1 MDKGAAGNTIT
12 KVVKQMTEL
21 QKTPLYE
28 KHLALKGDLVEY
40 GGWLMPV
47 QYEGI
52 ITEVRQTRRKG
63 GLFDT
68 SHMGEFLVEG
78 PGAADFLQEVLTN
91 DISTLYD
98 GRIIYSPVCYPH
110 GGTVDDIL
118 IYRCNPEK
126 YMLVVNAANAAKDYA
141 WFSEKVKPGVSLRD
155 LSAETALVA
164 VQGPNSLAV
173 LLALTQAPL
182 EKLRYYH
189 FIPEADLA
197 GIKCLVSRTGYTGED
212 GFEVFC
218 APEKAE
224 QLWDELQEAGQV
236 RDLGLTPAGLGAR
249 DVLRLEASLPLYGHE
264 LGESI
269 TPLEAGLDRFVSF
282 KKGVFTGREALLR
295 QKEEGPAR
303 QLGGLILLER
313 GVIREGYRVF
323 DGDREIG
330 VVSSGTYSP
339 TLNKSIG
346 MAFLPPGKTA
356 PGSAVQVII
365 RDKPHRAQIVK
376 TPFYRRES
384 K

>member
-1 MDKGAAGNTIT
+1 
-12 KVVKQMTEL
+12 MTEL

-78 PGAADFLQEVLTN
+78 PGAADFLQEALTN

-118 IYRCNPEK
+118 IYRCGPEK
-126 YMLVVNAANAAKDYA
+126 FLLVVNAANAAKDYA
-141 WFSEKVKPGVSLRD
+141 WFSKKVKPGVSLSD

-164 VQGPNSLAV
+164 VQGPNSLAA

-182 EKLRYYH
+182 EQLRYYH
-189 FIPEADLA
+189 FISEVDLA

-212 GFEVFC
+212 GFEIFC
-218 APEKAE
+218 DPGKAE
-224 QLWDELQEAGQV
+224 QLWDDLQEAGQV

-269 TPLEAGLDRFVSF
+269 TPLEAGLNRFVSF
-282 KKGVFTGREALLR
+282 KKGEFTGREALLR
-295 QKEEGPAR
+295 QKEEGLPR
-303 QLGGLILLER
+303 KLGGLILLER
-313 GVIREGYRVF
+313 GILREGYPVF
-323 DGDREIG
+323 DGETEIG

-339 TLNKSIG
+339 TLQKSIG
-346 MAFLPPGKTA
+346 MAFLSPGKTA
-356 PGSAVQVII
+356 PGGVVEVII
-365 RDKPHRAQIVK
+365 RDKAHRAQIVK